1 MEYNSH
7 QASGCREYLTAW
19 YATETKALGV
29 DVVPYESLL
38 PVTAVAEMSL
48 MIAASDAEQ
57 GKSTWAHTRLE
68 ML

>member
-1 MEYNSH
+1 
-7 QASGCREYLTAW
+7 
-19 YATETKALGV
+19 LGV

-48 MIAASDAEQ
+48 MIETSDAEQ
-57 GKSTWAHTRLE
+57 GKSTWSHARLE